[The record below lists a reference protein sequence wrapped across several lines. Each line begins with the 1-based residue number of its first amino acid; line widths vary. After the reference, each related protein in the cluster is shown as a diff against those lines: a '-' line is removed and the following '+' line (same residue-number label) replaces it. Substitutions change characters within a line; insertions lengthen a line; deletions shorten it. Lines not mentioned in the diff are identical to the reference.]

1 MSVVIV
7 TGATGATGRATC
19 ASLVAAGHRVAAVD
33 RDAEG
38 LAAVAAE
45 VGSGIGSGIGSGAL
59 TTHTC
64 DLTDADATRAA
75 VDEVRAAHGRIDGL
89 VHLVGGWRGGKAF
102 TDNVDADW
110 AVLSALLIDTLRH
123 VTLAVHDDLVAS
135 EAGRAV
141 IISAASVAAPTAG
154 NANYVAAKAAA
165 EAWVAA
171 LADSFRSA
179 QSGRKEDPRPQTAAA
194 VTGIVSWI
202 GEGKTATTPAA
213 LAEGIREMIEGDA
226 AALNGA
232 RVDLRPRASR

>member
-1 MSVVIV
+1 MMSVVIV

-19 ASLVAAGHRVAAVD
+19 AALVAAGHRVAAVD

-45 VGSGIGSGIGSGAL
+45 VASDAL

-64 DLTDADATRAA
+64 DLTDPSATRAA
-75 VDEVRAAHGRIDGL
+75 VDEVRTAHGRIDGL

-135 EAGRAV
+135 PAGRAV
-141 IISAASVAAPTAG
+141 IISAASVASPTAG

-165 EAWVAA
+165 EAWIAA
-171 LADSFRSA
+171 LADSFRA
-179 QSGRKEDPRPQTAAA
+179 EQSGRKRTPVHRPPQ
-194 VTGIVSWI
+194 
-202 GEGKTATTPAA
+202 P
-213 LAEGIREMIEGDA
+213 
-226 AALNGA
+226 
-232 RVDLRPRASR
+232 

>member
-19 ASLVAAGHRVAAVD
+19 AALVAAGHRVAAVD

-45 VGSGIGSGIGSGAL
+45 VASEAL

-64 DLTDADATRAA
+64 DLTDADATRAV

-89 VHLVGGWRGGKAF
+89 VHLVGGWRGGKGF

-110 AVLSALLIDTLRH
+110 DFLSALLIDTLRH

-135 EAGRAV
+135 PAGRAV
-141 IISAASVAAPTAG
+141 IISAASVASPTAG

-171 LADSFRSA
+171 LAASFRSQ
-179 QSGRKEDPRPQTAAA
+179 QSGRAEDPRPQTAAA

-226 AALNGA
+226 AALNGT
-232 RVDLRPRASR
+232 RVDLRPTARR